1 MFLWGDE
8 FEAATFPMKLLAIS
22 LLFMPANK
30 FLGYMLFGLNKQVWS
45 MGCTVMGAV
54 FNVAANYWLIPILGL
69 SAAAI
74 TTVATE
80 FLVLALEAVC
90 LQKAA
95 KERGIL

>member
-1 MFLWGDE
+1 
-8 FEAATFPMKLLAIS
+8 
-22 LLFMPANK
+22 
-30 FLGYMLFGLNKQVWS
+30 